1 MSDQKA
7 LTQLDVQIAESKT
20 AMWLAGGTVVAIV
33 LAIVGLP
40 AVSAVLVP
48 QMVVQGRS
56 AFMSWRRMRER
67 RAAEARE
74 FS

>member
-1 MSDQKA
+1 MSDEKA

-40 AVSAVLVP
+40 AVSAALIP
-48 QMVVQGRS
+48 QLVVQGRS
-56 AFMSWRRMRER
+56 SYMAWRRIRER